1 MDIRPQM
8 DAQPH
13 NDRATSTPCSSR
25 GRPRDPAV
33 DEAILASAAALLAEA
48 GFEALNMEQVAA
60 RAGVSKASL
69 YRRFDNLSDLL
80 AATCVAFAPEAP
92 EAPDTGSTRDDMVTL
107 LVHLARTM
115 SSPETGGPLP
125 AILSAAGSNENAR
138 RALRRF
144 SSTRRTPLRTVA
156 ARAIERGDLP
166 VATDPGAV
174 ADMLAGAVLFMNLV
188 RDERVD
194 RDRIAAYVDLLLR
207 TNG

>member
-1 MDIRPQM
+1 MHS
-8 DAQPH
+8 DAS
-13 NDRATSTPCSSR
+13 STDGSPCSSR

-33 DEAILASAAALLAEA
+33 DEAILSSAAALLAEA
-48 GFEALNMEQVAA
+48 GFDALTMEQVAN

-80 AATCVAFAPEAP
+80 AATCVAFAPDAP

-125 AILSAAGSNENAR
+125 AILAAAGSNEDAR
-138 RALRRF
+138 RALSRF

-156 ARAIERGDLP
+156 TRAIERGELP
-166 VATDPGAV
+166 ADADPGSV
-174 ADMLAGAVLFMNLV
+174 ADMLAGAVLFRNLV

-194 RDRIAAYVDLLLR
+194 LDRVGSYVDLLLGTGR
-207 TNG
+207 